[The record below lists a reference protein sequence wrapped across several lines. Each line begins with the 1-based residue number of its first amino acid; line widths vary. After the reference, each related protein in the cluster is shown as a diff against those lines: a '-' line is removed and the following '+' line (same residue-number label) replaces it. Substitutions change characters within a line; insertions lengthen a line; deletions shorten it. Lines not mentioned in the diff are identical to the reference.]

1 MTRLQRRA
9 HALRN
14 RGLTYKAIA
23 AKLGISSG
31 KAWAIINRER
41 HNQNCKE
48 STLRWIARGR
58 VALCDMEN

>member
-23 AKLGISSG
+23 AKPGHLRFAEPQQDRAGKGGIDGLIAALVERNKSG
-31 KAWAIINRER
+31 
-41 HNQNCKE
+41 
-48 STLRWIARGR
+48 GR
-58 VALCDMEN
+58 S